1 MPGNPLTDPNWPAQ
15 LADQVERWVGVVRDT
30 ATVRVVK
37 VVRGL
42 VFGTVIGVASV
53 ATFTLLVIL
62 VTKLLQRLVNIGGW
76 IDTDSSVWVSY
87 LLSSVVFGLIGVLC
101 MRQRNTTDAD
111 QAS

>member
-1 MPGNPLTDPNWPAQ
+1 
-15 LADQVERWVGVVRDT
+15 
-30 ATVRVVK
+30 
-37 VVRGL
+37 
-42 VFGTVIGVASV
+42 V

-87 LLSSVVFGLIGVLC
+87 LLSAVVFGLIGALC
-101 MRQRNTTDAD
+101 MRQRNATDAD